1 MSSFIQNYNW
11 YAPIPHS
18 DMNKKRKISYIKTL
32 SYPFHIIE
40 TTEIENNGENPC
52 HYLTYPF
59 LFSYVSEIKPARNQN
74 FWYIKLSYCRHI
86 FRCDEDTNTVLMEI
100 CVLNSYSTS
109 NKTIH

>member
-18 DMNKKRKISYIKTL
+18 DMNKKWKISYIKTL

-40 TTEIENNGENPC
+40 TTEIENNGAKPC

-59 LFSYVSEIKPARNQN
+59 LFSYISEN
-74 FWYIKLSYCRHI
+74 YTC
-86 FRCDEDTNTVLMEI
+86 
-100 CVLNSYSTS
+100 
-109 NKTIH
+109 